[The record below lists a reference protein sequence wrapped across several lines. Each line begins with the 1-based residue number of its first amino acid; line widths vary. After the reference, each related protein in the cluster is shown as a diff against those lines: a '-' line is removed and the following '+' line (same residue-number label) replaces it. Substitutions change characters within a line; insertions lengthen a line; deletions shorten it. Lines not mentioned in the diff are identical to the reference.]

1 MPDSS
6 GIFCFNY
13 SASIPS
19 NSAIILTAS
28 SREWPHMSGSGWK
41 APQMRGRS
49 GRPNILQRKSS
60 SRLTQRTPA
69 GLPLG
74 IPGIGE
80 LIEITVQ
87 QAAQLGRQSIFVLLS
102 DGFLFRIG
110 ILYNGT
116 TIPYY
121 SNPSLPLVEHRR
133 LHLWRGSCSSCTIA
147 LSTG

>member
-41 APQMRGRS
+41 TPQMRGRS
-49 GRPNILQRKSS
+49 GWPKILQRKSS
-60 SRLTQRTPA
+60 SRLTHLTPA
-69 GLPLG
+69 GLPFG
-74 IPGIGE
+74 IPGMGE

-87 QAAQLGRQSIFVLLS
+87 QAAQLGRQSMTLGFSNYFNIFFNDVFIVTLL
-102 DGFLFRIG
+102 
-110 ILYNGT
+110 
-116 TIPYY
+116 
-121 SNPSLPLVEHRR
+121 
-133 LHLWRGSCSSCTIA
+133 RGSRCKSPFGLNFPLLVKNVMANKSDI
-147 LSTG
+147 